1 VADETPFPE
10 AESPAAAPEV
20 PVEPPQPEIVLPDP
34 RPAGEP
40 RPRRERRSRPDL
52 LATRGPVYRETGGY
66 RLRLEPPDVALLRE
80 LPGSRGKTD
89 EELGAEFLESH
100 HARLLGAVAGD
111 VEPPAELQVLVDPFS
126 RQAFLVIERRIRG
139 IVSF

>member
-1 VADETPFPE
+1 MADETPFPE
-10 AESPAAAPEV
+10 AEAPAVVPEV
-20 PVEPPQPEIVLPDP
+20 PEESPLPETVMTERPPAE
-34 RPAGEP
+34 ES
-40 RPRRERRSRPDL
+40 RPRRDRRSRPDL
-52 LATRGPVYRETGGY
+52 VVPREPIFRESGGF
-66 RLRLEPPDVALLRE
+66 RLRLEPPELALLRE

-89 EELGAEFLESH
+89 EVLGAEFLESH

-111 VEPPAELQVLVDPFS
+111 VEPPAELRVLVDPFS